1 VNPIVQFRSGG
12 TTAKGHDYPFPTA
25 THRTFEYLRPI
36 SPPRELDNVS
46 TNDQRERLLNVV
58 LENGPWKLIIAQ
70 KYPSFEDLM
79 ATMSGAAPEGIA
91 PSMES
96 YVTPTFRGY
105 IANYS
110 TSLYPEIN
118 DCFYND
124 RFLDLA
130 KSHRKAQYA
139 KPQMMLSRSRR
150 AVSASLS
157 HDPAAVRLIARTLG
171 RLVASAW
178 AA

>member
-1 VNPIVQFRSGG
+1 M
-12 TTAKGHDYPFPTA
+12 
-25 THRTFEYLRPI
+25 PI
-36 SPPRELDNVS
+36 SVIRSTLHEQAISLGGSDRRNAPITIEYEREDGSYRIKAVI
-46 TNDQRERLLNVV
+46 DRQFQ
-58 LENGPWKLIIAQ
+58 LEELEEAFRYQLSGAHFGKM
-70 KYPSFEDLM
+70 M